1 MPNTKSAKKALRKSR
16 KRYEENRRFKARLK
30 RWIKK
35 LQLLVADAQKEYAE
49 KTFPMVQKLL
59 DKAAKKHIYHKNKVN
74 RIKSRLHKQVASL
87 GAEKT
92 TAKK

>member
-1 MPNTKSAKKALRKSR
+1 MPNTKSAKKALRKSL

-35 LQLLVADAQKEYAE
+35 LQSFIADAQKEYAE
-49 KTFPMVQKLL
+49 KTWPMVQKLL

-74 RIKSRLHKQVASL
+74 RIKSKLSKQIVTL
-87 GAEKT
+87 K
-92 TAKK
+92 AKES

>member
-1 MPNTKSAKKALRKSR
+1 MPNTKSAKKALRKSL

-35 LQLLVADAQKEYAE
+35 LQGFITEAQKEYAE
-49 KTFPMVQKLL
+49 KTWPMVQKLL

-74 RIKSRLHKQVASL
+74 RIKSRLSKQIAVL
-87 GAEKT
+87 K
-92 TAKK
+92 AKES